1 MRHTGEPRVF
11 NIGSGTGHSLNELIG
26 DIENVLQR
34 EVSRRHLP
42 GRPFDVPANVLDI
55 GLAREALAWQPTTTL
70 RDGLARS
77 MEWMRLHP
85 ALGRSAV

>member
-1 MRHTGEPRVF
+1 
-11 NIGSGTGHSLNELIG
+11 
-26 DIENVLQR
+26 
-34 EVSRRHLP
+34 
-42 GRPFDVPANVLDI
+42 VPANVLDI